1 MSWFPES
8 RPTRSTVRVL
18 AFGVRPLAFGD
29 FCKKFIHPILKS
41 LNRVNPMNPNL
52 RWAIALGLMLF
63 LGVQLFLR
71 PQQPQTAVAS
81 GLVMKNQTIRD
92 QDGRV
97 VFQGDVNLAPTL
109 ARIERGERD
118 SHRNDGSIHRNLE
131 GKLPR
136 QADRDYYREY
146 VVRTQGLRSVGP
158 QRLVIGKNGETYYT
172 SDHYRT
178 FVRVK

>member
-1 MSWFPES
+1 
-8 RPTRSTVRVL
+8 
-18 AFGVRPLAFGD
+18 
-29 FCKKFIHPILKS
+29 
-41 LNRVNPMNPNL
+41 MNPNL
-52 RWAIALGLMLF
+52 RWAIALGVLLF
-63 LGVQLFLR
+63 LGLQLLLR
-71 PQQPQTAVAS
+71 PQQPNTASAS
-81 GLVMKNQTIRD
+81 QNLVLQNQIIRD

-97 VFQGDVNLAPTL
+97 VFRGDVNLAPAL

-158 QRLVIGKNGETYYT
+158 QRLIIGKNGETYYT
-172 SDHYRT
+172 PDHYRT